1 MATAGQ
7 VPGDPDPILI
17 GAVPDDRDPWPQL
30 SVWLGRDAVT
40 EISLDAAEQLATVL
54 QQAVKIARG
63 EVELTPEELRR

>member
-1 MATAGQ
+1 
-7 VPGDPDPILI
+7 
-17 GAVPDDRDPWPQL
+17 
-30 SVWLGRDAVT
+30 VT